1 MQSSNLNQ
9 FHKLHHL
16 SAELASRRLDGQHI
30 TYCGTQLVFY
40 HFQNSRDLIDWD
52 FYSVP
57 LVQSHLKNWRQQSHS
72 FQLLILAHQMSL
84 AFTLRCCLSSLKQKS
99 SGYRPMCYFR
109 PASLPKGFWYYLCRK
124 STNYLSSRRFSDFD
138 EFSWQCRCNHERV
151 WSRKS
156 PLCSVRWK

>member
-1 MQSSNLNQ
+1 MGIVCVDSQPTGEFSKIPRLKKLEPAGVMTKHEVLRLYHTNKLLLWDMQSSNLNQ

-16 SAELASRRLDGQHI
+16 SAELASRRLDWQHI

-40 HFQNSRDLIDWD
+40 HFQNSHNLIDWD
-52 FYSVP
+52 FYSVL

-109 PASLPKGFWYYLCRK
+109 PASLPKGF
-124 STNYLSSRRFSDFD
+124 
-138 EFSWQCRCNHERV
+138 
-151 WSRKS
+151 
-156 PLCSVRWK
+156 